1 MADEGRS
8 LAPPTR
14 KLQLVQIYIGGNYRV
29 GKGRGRGH
37 MAGGLGDPIIYG
49 DAAVYLIDVQLKCT
63 QEIPPLL
70 CLSISVVVSEPLLD
84 SRVSAV
90 AY

>member
-29 GKGRGRGH
+29 GKERAEMEKRADG
-37 MAGGLGDPIIYG
+37 A
-49 DAAVYLIDVQLKCT
+49 DASVLFFSCAVLIF
-63 QEIPPLL
+63 
-70 CLSISVVVSEPLLD
+70 
-84 SRVSAV
+84 
-90 AY
+90 